1 MTARPVDHARPLL
14 TARRIEILRLYAHGY
29 DTAGVAEAM
38 FVSPS
43 TVKDQTRLAC
53 QRLGAA
59 NRTQAVA
66 VAIAL
71 GLLPLGD
78 IAIPEPR
85 RQLATGIPGRRWAS

>member
-1 MTARPVDHARPLL
+1 MSARPVDEARPLL
-14 TARRIEILRLYAHGY
+14 TARRLEILRLYAHGY
-29 DTAGVAEAM
+29 DTVGVARSM

-53 QRLGAA
+53 RRLGAA

-71 GLLPLGD
+71 GLLPVRD

-85 RQLATGIPGRRWAS
+85 LPLATGVPGGRWAS